1 MNNDV
6 SWDEGIRTAR
16 TSITPSGYFGNSKD
30 NIVELENII
39 TEEDLKLID
48 EFDED

>member
-39 TEEDLKLID
+39 TEEEC
-48 EFDED
+48 EFLLNFAN